1 MTTFTQASTQLN
13 VTGLQLLA
21 LMRNPQFPTATSGNG
36 LSSAKAS
43 GINIFASLWSATIAN
58 WWKVSTAAL
67 ATFNFACAAAH
78 SPGPYYR
85 PAYSDPLFDI

>member
-1 MTTFTQASTQLN
+1 MTTFTQACAQLD

-43 GINIFASLWSATIAN
+43 GINIFASLWSA
-58 WWKVSTAAL
+58 
-67 ATFNFACAAAH
+67 
-78 SPGPYYR
+78 R
-85 PAYSDPLFDI
+85 